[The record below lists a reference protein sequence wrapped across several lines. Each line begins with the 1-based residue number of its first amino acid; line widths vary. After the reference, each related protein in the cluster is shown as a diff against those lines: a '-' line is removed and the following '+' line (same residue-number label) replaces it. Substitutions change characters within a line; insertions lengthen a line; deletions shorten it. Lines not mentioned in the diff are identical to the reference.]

1 MDHVAYKSKDYFYGV
16 HDYDHW
22 LFAMIHIPHIQYSKA
37 LAPQKQILQDWPV
50 DLSSVSLAS
59 ASRHI
64 LAIRPCFWTRD
75 MRSRLWELSQQELMG
90 KLAHFYGVD
99 LFWLWIG
106 TWWNMISLNGSIRK
120 RNSKLMWKTSEPPWS
135 SILPK
140 LCHCWSEIV
149 DPKAVNSTLACKDG
163 GCNATTQLSLS
174 QDSGIWRFCQC
185 FLEVFFFWRPK

>member
-50 DLSSVSLAS
+50 DLSSVSLAF

-75 MRSRLWELSQQELMG
+75 MRSRLWEFSQRELMG
-90 KLAHFYGVD
+90 KVAHFWGVD

-106 TWWNMISLNGSIRK
+106 TWFLLNGSIRK
-120 RNSKLMWKTSEPPWS
+120 RNSKLMRKPLKRHDHRSFLSFATVGIS
-135 SILPK
+135 SISRRWTALWRAKLVAVTPQPSWASVRTAEFDALP
-140 LCHCWSEIV
+140 V
-149 DPKAVNSTLACKDG
+149 F
-163 GCNATTQLSLS
+163 
-174 QDSGIWRFCQC
+174 WRF
-185 FLEVFFFWRPK
+185 F